1 MVRDDAWV
9 RVAGLVVCPHRPPTR
24 SGRRVLFVSLEDEF
38 GLVDAVLFE
47 PVYQAYGHWVLTHPV
62 VIVEGRLQRRG
73 RGLSVIVH
81 RVEPYRPIQVA
92 NRFPEPVEQ
101 VCLRV

>member
-1 MVRDDAWV
+1 MVRDGAWV
-9 RVAGLVVCPHRPPTR
+9 KLAGLVVCPHRPPTR

-47 PVYQAYGHWVLTHPV
+47 KVYQAYGHWVLTQPM
-62 VIVEGRLQRRG
+62 VIVEGHLQRRG
-73 RGLSVIVH
+73 RGLSVVVH
-81 RVEPYRPIQVA
+81 RVEPYRPVRVT
-92 NRFPEPVEQ
+92 NGFPEPVEQ